1 MSVKQEVYF
10 QKAVPYH
17 TAKFNF
23 ELKSSKRSGGT
34 SGYSGSTD
42 GLSNIVFVSQMN
54 DYTSLRANGQIRL
67 HSVCGNGQ
75 FKPELIHIMQTEAKV
90 LMDHRELI
98 YSTWPERIDG
108 YWKTE
113 CAKLQLLG
121 LPNNYST

>member
-67 HSVCGNGQ
+67 HSVCGN
-75 FKPELIHIMQTEAKV
+75 EAKV